1 MLLTKRKSAQ
11 RSLLRDLKAQRQG
24 RRSEGAGDSTLDHE
38 KQLAVV
44 DAVEW
49 AVERWTSR
57 DLVEPSTADPRAA
70 HARRLIAA
78 LVYLD
83 SRFSTLQTAFV
94 TQLIE
99 AVAGAPQEGSPKGS
113 PGPQLDAKAA
123 AALLAVEVGAF
134 RR

>member
-1 MLLTKRKSAQ
+1 MLLTKRKTTARRLLSAV
-11 RSLLRDLKAQRQG
+11 KAQR
-24 RRSEGAGDSTLDHE
+24 GASRAAAPHDAALDHE

-44 DAVEW
+44 DAIEW
-49 AVERWTSR
+49 AVERWASR
-57 DLVEPSTADPRAA
+57 DQVEPSSADPRAA
-70 HARRLIAA
+70 HASHLIAA

-83 SRFSTLQTAFV
+83 SRFQRLDQAFV

-99 AVAGAPQEGSPKGS
+99 AVAAASPEAQDE
-113 PGPQLDAKAA
+113 PRLDAKAA